1 MSPPQRS
8 SITEPPFFDG
18 TNYPE
23 WKVKM
28 EHYIKAIIGV
38 EAWLSIRTGWS
49 PPAVKDSKGKR
60 LIKPETNYSE
70 SESEASGNN
79 SKGLNAIF
87 YSVGPQQFKRIA
99 TCSSAKEA
107 WDTLQAAYEKSGM
120 CREEERLILD
130 VRFSK
135 MVMEEEE
142 SISAYY
148 EKVLDIAYEAGTV
161 GRVYSERKL
170 VEKILWSLPRR
181 FEARVSAIRECKDVK
196 LGELIGLLQS
206 YEKALERRTSS
217 CQGIVTQF

>member
-1 MSPPQRS
+1 M
-8 SITEPPFFDG
+8 
-18 TNYPE
+18 
-23 WKVKM
+23 KM
-28 EHYIKAIIGV
+28 EHYIKAIIGF

-60 LIKPETNYSE
+60 LIKPETQYSDT
-70 SESEASGNN
+70 ESEASGNN

-87 YSVGPQQFKRIA
+87 YSVGLQQFKLIA

-107 WDTLQAAYEKSGM
+107 WDTLQAAYEKSGTWW
-120 CREEERLILD
+120 EEERLILE

-142 SISAYY
+142 SIAAYY
-148 EKVLDIAYEAGTV
+148 ERVLDAAYEAGTV

-181 FEARVSAIRECKDVK
+181 FEGRVSAIRECKDLK

-206 YEKALERRTSS
+206 YEKVLERRTSS
-217 CQGIVTQF
+217 YRGIVTRS